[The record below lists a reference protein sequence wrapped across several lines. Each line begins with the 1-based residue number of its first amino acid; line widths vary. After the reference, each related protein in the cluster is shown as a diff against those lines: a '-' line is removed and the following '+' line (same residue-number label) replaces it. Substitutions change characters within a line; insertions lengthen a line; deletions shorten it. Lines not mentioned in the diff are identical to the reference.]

1 MEGSLTILDVDLAH
15 RFGPLMWSAIRE
27 DSGEFFRVTLPMER
41 WAQPKTTCP
50 FCWQAVSSH
59 PTAVQVKAKRTVC
72 SKRLW
77 SWAWCS
83 HPLCESWHMDDG
95 HLFMRGTVLSLLN
108 PEQ

>member
-1 MEGSLTILDVDLAH
+1 M
-15 RFGPLMWSAIRE
+15 
-27 DSGEFFRVTLPMER
+27 EFFRVTLPMER

-59 PTAVQVKAKRTVC
+59 PTEVQVKAKRTVC

-83 HPLCESWHMDDG
+83 HPLRDPLEGSRTFCESWHMDDG